1 MPRNG
6 DSGSIGSLS
15 TRTSAAAAARITWSG
30 LTGSWALIPAAPS
43 RGAAIWRS
51 KSRSPTVPMSWKRR
65 SSGVLTPATGL
76 ELASELRTKA
86 GSRPERPAQPS
97 SPNTGGDA
105 RRRHHE
111 IAAPADA
118 EIDYGVTI
126 VNTVGRGY
134 HAVAHAAA
142 VPVGPAGCAG
152 APDASAG
159 AGRGHRGVPR
169 SWVRGRHHPGD
180 RGPGDGVGHDGGG
193 AGRHQGP
200 AAEGGDRCGDRRR

>member
-97 SPNTGGDA
+97 SPNTGGGA
-105 RRRHHE
+105 PRPHHE
-111 IAAPADA
+111 IAAPAEA
-118 EIDYGVTI
+118 QIDDGVTI
-126 VNTVGRGY
+126 VHTVGRG
-134 HAVAHAAA
+134 HDADPPAAA
-142 VPVGPAGCAG
+142 GPGEPAGWSGAAGPA
-152 APDASAG
+152 
-159 AGRGHRGVPR
+159 
-169 SWVRGRHHPGD
+169 
-180 RGPGDGVGHDGGG
+180 
-193 AGRHQGP
+193 
-200 AAEGGDRCGDRRR
+200 